1 MKQDARRRRPVRRR
15 PAHTVHGAVRHLQ
28 RTSPAVPFQRQ
39 CHAAFQ
45 IMILTGRILNALPAI
60 HRPSRG
66 SAAEALI

>member
-1 MKQDARRRRPVRRR
+1 
-15 PAHTVHGAVRHLQ
+15 VRHVR